1 MSVKLNF
8 KTGESLEL
16 SSSEQ
21 VNLESIESYKDYTYI
36 TFKELIDI
44 DLQKEASKWLSM
56 KFVTDVVV
64 LKDKFVIKIANRLLV
79 NTLITY

>member
-1 MSVKLNF
+1 MFVKLNF

-21 VNLESIESYKDYTYI
+21 VNIESIESYKDYIYI

-44 DLQKEASKWLSM
+44 DLQKEASKWLRM

-64 LKDKFVIKIANRLLV
+64 LKDKFIIKIANRLLV

>member
-1 MSVKLNF
+1 MSVTLNF
-8 KTGESLEL
+8 KTKESLEL

-21 VNLESIESYKDYTYI
+21 INLESIKSYKDYTYI
-36 TFKELIDI
+36 TFRKLIDI
-44 DLQKEASKWLSM
+44 DLQKEASRWLSM

-79 NTLITY
+79 NTLIKY

>member
-1 MSVKLNF
+1 MSIKLNF
-8 KTGESLEL
+8 KTRESLEL

-44 DLQKEASKWLSM
+44 DLQKEASRWLNM
-56 KFVTDVVV
+56 KFVTDVVI

>member
-1 MSVKLNF
+1 MSIKLNF

-36 TFKELIDI
+36 TFRKLIDI
-44 DLQKEASKWLSM
+44 DLQKEASRWLSM

>member
-1 MSVKLNF
+1 MSVTLNF
-8 KTGESLEL
+8 KTKESLEL

-36 TFKELIDI
+36 TFRKLIDI
-44 DLQKEASKWLSM
+44 DLQKEASRWLSM

>member
-21 VNLESIESYKDYTYI
+21 ISLESIESYKDYTYI

-44 DLQKEASKWLSM
+44 DLQKEASRWLSM

>member
-36 TFKELIDI
+36 TFKELIYI

-56 KFVTDVVV
+56 KFVTDVVI

>member
-1 MSVKLNF
+1 MSIRLNF

-16 SSSEQ
+16 QSNESIAI
-21 VNLESIESYKDYTYI
+21 ESIESFKDYTYI
-36 TFKELIDI
+36 TFKALVDI
-44 DLQKEASKWLSM
+44 DMSKEASNWLNM

-64 LKDKFVIKIANRLLV
+64 LRDKFITKISNRLLS

>member
-1 MSVKLNF
+1 MSIKLNF

-16 SSSEQ
+16 QSNESMAI
-21 VNLESIESYKDYTYI
+21 ESIESFKDYTYI
-36 TFKELIDI
+36 TFKALIDI
-44 DLQKEASKWLSM
+44 DMSKEAFNWLNM

-64 LKDKFVIKIANRLLV
+64 LKDKFITKISNRLLS

>member
-1 MSVKLNF
+1 MSVRLNF

-16 SSSEQ
+16 QSGESIAI
-21 VNLESIESYKDYTYI
+21 ESIESFKDYTYI
-36 TFKELIDI
+36 TFKVLVDIDI
-44 DLQKEASKWLSM
+44 SKEAANWLNM

-64 LKDKFVIKIANRLLV
+64 LKDKFVIKISNRLLS